1 MPHAPFI
8 KVSKVE
14 EALPLLDQEA
24 PLPCAERT
32 RLPIRVRTLSF
43 GLLGIFLILIV
54 GLLFLPWQ
62 QFVRGTGRVI
72 AYDPLERSLTIE
84 APLSGRVEKATV
96 VEGQLV
102 KEDELLFKLT
112 DNDPNLLQN
121 LEQQRESARIRQEAA
136 EQKIHS
142 LTAQIEDQER
152 ALPLAIEAAR
162 QRLEVAQYAE
172 ATARLQY
179 DRVKALYEDERGLVS
194 RREYELATLE
204 RDRTTSETLQ
214 ARANLE
220 RVEADLRGSIN
231 SSHASLQTAR
241 SDLASAQQSLTSLN
255 IQINQAGTQKVL
267 APRDGIIYRLHATE
281 GTFLKAGSP
290 LCTLIPETESRMVEL
305 FMDGNDMPLIRARE
319 TDAEG
324 QVIREG
330 SPVRVQF
337 EGWPA
342 VQFVGWP
349 SVALGTFGGE
359 VVLVDP
365 TDNGRGLFRILV
377 APKPDRVERGD
388 GSVELIEWPGRRWL
402 RQGVQVKGWVL
413 LQRVPLWFELWR
425 QMNGFPPALNVA
437 NGNVDVSK

>member
-1 MPHAPFI
+1 MSHAPVI
-8 KVSKVE
+8 
-14 EALPLLDQEA
+14 EAANEVDPLPLLDREA
-24 PLPCAERT
+24 PLPCAART
-32 RLPIRVRTLSF
+32 RMPVRLRSLSF
-43 GLLGIFLILIV
+43 LLLALFLGLVLGVMI
-54 GLLFLPWQ
+54 LPWQ
-62 QFVRGTGRVI
+62 QFVRGAGRVI
-72 AYDPLERSLTIE
+72 AYDPLERSVTVE
-84 APLSGRVEKATV
+84 APLAGRVERAAV

-121 LEQQRESARIRQEAA
+121 LEQQREAARIREEAA
-136 EQKIHS
+136 AEKIRS
-142 LTAQIEDQER
+142 LTAQIEEQER
-152 ALPLAIEAAR
+152 ALPLAIEAAQ

-172 ATARLQY
+172 ATARLQH
-179 DRVKALYEDERGLVS
+179 DRIKALFEDERGLVS
-194 RREYELATLE
+194 RRDYELATLE
-204 RDRTTSETLQ
+204 RDRTAADTLQ
-214 ARANLE
+214 ARANLK

-231 SSHASLQTAR
+231 SSGASLQTAR
-241 SDLASAQQSLTSLN
+241 SDLAAAQQAVSSLN

-267 APRDGIIYRLHATE
+267 APRDGIVYRVHATE

-305 FMDGNDMPLIRARE
+305 FMDGNDMPLIRPRE

-324 QVIREG
+324 RIVREG

-377 APKPDRVERGD
+377 APKPDRVERRD

-413 LQRVPLWFELWR
+413 LQQVPLWFELWR
-425 QMNGFPPALNVA
+425 QMNGFPPALNAA
-437 NGNVDVSK
+437 NGDANAAK